1 MDFYMKMVASVGVLI
16 LIMCCVM
23 RQRRYWRELQE
34 SRPSGSIKA
43 GYQLATAAIVG
54 TLVFA
59 LISNTDSSW
68 QLFIGVLLVALAFC
82 VKITFSPTVIALT
95 LAVCIVQLHTTDE
108 FPLLTVWGGFI
119 SALTWRLPEEFR
131 IFYAYISF
139 LWIFVATVSGSHPEA
154 AGAELPM
161 DGVADTLSSL
171 HA

>member
-1 MDFYMKMVASVGVLI
+1 MDYYIKMVASVGVLI

-34 SRPSGSIKA
+34 SRPSGSIRA
-43 GYQLATAAIVG
+43 GYRLAIASIFG

-59 LISNTDSSW
+59 LISNTDASW
-68 QLFIGVLLVALAFC
+68 ELFIGILLVALAFC
-82 VKITFSPTVIALT
+82 VKITFSPTVLALT

-108 FPLLTVWGGFI
+108 FPLLTVWCGLI
-119 SALTWRLPEEFR
+119 NVLTWRLPEEFR
-131 IFYAYISF
+131 IAYACVSF
-139 LWIFVATVSGSHPEA
+139 LWIFVATVTA
-154 AGAELPM
+154 AGSETSDADIAV